1 MTFWAGYCNGSNDM
15 TPPKIERVK
24 INGEYFWKVSAMG
37 MEMFHQQDWQAVWH
51 YEQACRFYGFAT
63 DEAQTSD
70 H

>member
-1 MTFWAGYCNGSNDM
+1 
-15 TPPKIERVK
+15 
-24 INGEYFWKVSAMG
+24 MG